1 MNKLF
6 QNIATIKLENITKK
20 FGNYLVLDDINF
32 EFKKGNAYALKGVS
46 GTGKSTLINILSGI
60 EFPTLGNIYYDKHN
74 INTLK
79 TDIKRKI
86 LQESIG
92 LIFQYPYLIKE
103 LTVLENV
110 IIKSLI
116 LNNKKENI
124 KEYAIELIEKVGI
137 IDKINKYPNE
147 LSGGEQQRVSLARA
161 LFTKPDFLIADEP
174 TAHLDEKNK
183 ILVLNLLIELQ
194 QVHHMGLIITSHD
207 EMITKKLPINIELHE
222 KRLFIK
228 QN

>member
-60 EFPTLGNIYYDKHN
+60 EFPTLGTVYYDKHN
-74 INTLK
+74 INTIK

-124 KEYAIELIEKVGI
+124 KDYAIELIEKVGI

-161 LFTKPDFLIADEP
+161 IFTKPDFLIADEP

-194 QVHHMGLIITSHD
+194 QVHNMGLIITSHD

>member
-6 QNIATIKLENITKK
+6 ENIAVIKLENITKK
-20 FGNYLVLDDINF
+20 FENYLVLDDINF

-60 EFPTLGNIYYDKHN
+60 EFPTLGTVYYDKHN

-79 TDIKRKI
+79 TEIKRKI

-116 LNNKKENI
+116 LNKKKENI
-124 KEYAIELIEKVGI
+124 KDYAIELIEKVGI

-194 QVHHMGLIITSHD
+194 QAHHMGLIITSHD